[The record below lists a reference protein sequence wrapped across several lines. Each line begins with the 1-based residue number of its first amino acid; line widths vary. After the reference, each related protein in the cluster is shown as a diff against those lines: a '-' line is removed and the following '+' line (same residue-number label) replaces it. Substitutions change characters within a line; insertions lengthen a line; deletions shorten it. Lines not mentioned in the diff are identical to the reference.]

1 MRTILPSRVT
11 GYLEQLLQYRE
22 AERRA
27 AATAEKNRRIIESL
41 LRSSQPLKLEMG
53 AGCRRQI
60 PGWTYIDT
68 NGQCDLLMD
77 LSQPLAF
84 PDNSVDIIYSSHLL
98 EHFTYPEL
106 MSFLAECL
114 RILKPRGAFS
124 AAVPN
129 AGIFLD
135 SYRDPVS
142 FDPAI
147 YCPYKPAYHYN
158 SKIDYVNYIAYMD
171 GHHKYMFDEGNLPEV
186 LIKAGFKNA
195 ALRNYDKELDLEFRD
210 FQSIYVEAEK

>member
-1 MRTILPSRVT
+1 MIENVN
-11 GYLEQLLQYRE
+11 YLRRFRESERSAADIAQKNRSMIDSLLQGSVP
-22 AERRA
+22 
-27 AATAEKNRRIIESL
+27 I
-41 LRSSQPLKLEMG
+41 KLEMG
-53 AGCRRQI
+53 AGCNRGI

-114 RILKPRGAFS
+114 RILKPGGSFS

-129 AGIFLD
+129 ARIFLD
-135 SYRDPVS
+135 SYHDPDR
-142 FDPAI
+142 FNPAI

-171 GHHKYMFDEGNLPEV
+171 GHHKYMFDEDNVLEV
-186 LIKAGFKNA
+186 LRKTGYRNA
-195 ALRNYDKELDLEFRD
+195 KLRNADKELDLESRD
-210 FQSIYVEAEK
+210 FQSIYVEATK